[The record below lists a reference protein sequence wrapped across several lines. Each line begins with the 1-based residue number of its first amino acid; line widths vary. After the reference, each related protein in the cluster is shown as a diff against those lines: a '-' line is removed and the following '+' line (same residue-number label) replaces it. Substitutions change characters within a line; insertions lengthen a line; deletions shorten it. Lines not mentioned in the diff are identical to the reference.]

1 MKKTIIIIGGGIA
14 GLSSAYFLSQQGFQ
28 IKILEREKNKDIDK
42 ICTSV
47 VNPKTLTTL
56 SQMGLLKYLL
66 DYDFLHIDGIKGLSY
81 DNTEFQGFY
90 NQTYPYLNF
99 GYTIPRSKLSKNMH
113 HLIKD
118 LEDVEY
124 FNDWEV
130 QNTISKNN
138 FVIGVE
144 GIDHGKSKKIFGDL
158 IIDASG
164 RNSVILKKNNMI
176 ESLKNHKRYAIICQ
190 YKNVDF
196 SDNLFSIGTHYYIE
210 PGYFCIFP
218 IDQNNVILAFIL
230 SENLWRKAKEN
241 TENWIDDFIHRS
253 DFKWSH
259 WFDNSIRT
267 TKVVKFGPL
276 GFEVKKKVI
285 KGVLPV
291 GDTNGFYDPL
301 TGEGIGYAIDSSLE
315 ASKIAK
321 QLLTSDENWVEI
333 QKDLLFN
340 LHAMKEESNNHLYNM
355 HKLLKN
361 PLLYN
366 RFIQYLSNNQR
377 AANWSACAFAN
388 MLPKGQRNTN
398 ELMRHFNKGEV

>member
-28 IKILEREKNKDIDK
+28 VKILEKEKNKDIDK

-47 VNPKTLTTL
+47 INPRTLTKL

-81 DNTEFQGFY
+81 DDTEFKGFY
-90 NQTYPYLNF
+90 DNSYPYLNF
-99 GYTIPRSKLSKNMH
+99 GYTVPRSILSKNMH
-113 HLIKD
+113 HLIEN

-124 FNDWEV
+124 FNDWKG
-130 QNTISKNN
+130 QKTISKKD
-138 FVIGVE
+138 FIIGVE
-144 GIDHGKSKKIFGDL
+144 GVNNGKLEKVFGDL

-164 RNSVILKKNNMI
+164 RNSVILKNNNMVENL
-176 ESLKNHKRYAIICQ
+176 ESHKRYAIICQ
-190 YKNVDF
+190 YKNVGF

-210 PGYFCIFP
+210 PGYFCVFP
-218 IDQNNVILAFIL
+218 IDKNNVILAFIL
-230 SENLWRKAKEN
+230 SEKLWNEAKQN
-241 TENWIDDFIHRS
+241 TEEWIDGFIHRK
-253 DFKWSH
+253 DFKWKH
-259 WFDNSIRT
+259 WFDNSTRE

-276 GFEVKKKVI
+276 GFKVKKKVI

-301 TGEGIGYAIDSSLE
+301 TGEGIGYAIDSSIE
-315 ASKIAK
+315 ASKVAK
-321 QLLTSDENWVEI
+321 ELLTSDVDKNWFTI
-333 QKDLLFN
+333 QKNLISN

-355 HKLLKN
+355 HKLLKS

-366 RFIQYLSNNQR
+366 RFIKYLSKNQK
-377 AANWSACAFAN
+377 AANWSACSFAN
-388 MLPKGQRNTN
+388 MLPKGQRNTQ
-398 ELMRHFNKGEV
+398 ELMRQF

>member
-1 MKKTIIIIGGGIA
+1 M
-14 GLSSAYFLSQQGFQ
+14 
-28 IKILEREKNKDIDK
+28 
-42 ICTSV
+42 
-47 VNPKTLTTL
+47 
-56 SQMGLLKYLL
+56 
-66 DYDFLHIDGIKGLSY
+66 
-81 DNTEFQGFY
+81 
-90 NQTYPYLNF
+90 
-99 GYTIPRSKLSKNMH
+99 
-113 HLIKD
+113 
-118 LEDVEY
+118 
-124 FNDWEV
+124 
-130 QNTISKNN
+130 
-138 FVIGVE
+138 
-144 GIDHGKSKKIFGDL
+144 
-158 IIDASG
+158 
-164 RNSVILKKNNMI
+164 
-176 ESLKNHKRYAIICQ
+176 
-190 YKNVDF
+190 
-196 SDNLFSIGTHYYIE
+196 
-210 PGYFCIFP
+210 
-218 IDQNNVILAFIL
+218 
-230 SENLWRKAKEN
+230 
-241 TENWIDDFIHRS
+241 
-253 DFKWSH
+253 
-259 WFDNSIRT
+259 
-267 TKVVKFGPL
+267 VKFGPL

>member
-90 NQTYPYLNF
+90 NQTHPYLNF
-99 GYTIPRSKLSKNMH
+99 GYTIPRSILSKNMH

-210 PGYFCIFP
+210 PG
-218 IDQNNVILAFIL
+218 
-230 SENLWRKAKEN
+230 
-241 TENWIDDFIHRS
+241 
-253 DFKWSH
+253 
-259 WFDNSIRT
+259 
-267 TKVVKFGPL
+267 
-276 GFEVKKKVI
+276 
-285 KGVLPV
+285 
-291 GDTNGFYDPL
+291 
-301 TGEGIGYAIDSSLE
+301 
-315 ASKIAK
+315 
-321 QLLTSDENWVEI
+321 
-333 QKDLLFN
+333 
-340 LHAMKEESNNHLYNM
+340 
-355 HKLLKN
+355 
-361 PLLYN
+361 
-366 RFIQYLSNNQR
+366 
-377 AANWSACAFAN
+377 
-388 MLPKGQRNTN
+388 
-398 ELMRHFNKGEV
+398 